1 LSNKYPEKKSFCYE
15 NISFGIKPGSE
26 PILLQE
32 KAVQAE
38 YSMKGKVCLVTGGTS
53 GIGYITARELA
64 KFGAKMV
71 ITARNQEKAK
81 RTVEMLRAESGNREI
96 YALIADFASQTQ
108 VRDLAAEYKRKY
120 DRLDVMINNAGAI
133 YFRRLLSQDGI
144 EMTFAVNHLAPFL
157 LTNLLMDMVAASAPA
172 RIVNIASNAHEGK
185 VINFNDLEGQKNYNF
200 MIAYGQ
206 SKLANIMFTYELDR
220 RLAGGGVTVNAVH
233 PGYVGT
239 NMGANNGWLVRLFLP
254 INRLFAIDV
263 DQGAETVI
271 YLASSPGMLGISGK
285 YYFQNKAVASSPYS
299 HDENAARRLWEVS
312 AKMAGLN
319 R

>member
-1 LSNKYPEKKSFCYE
+1 M
-15 NISFGIKPGSE
+15 
-26 PILLQE
+26 
-32 KAVQAE
+32 QA
-38 YSMKGKVCLVTGGTS
+38 YFSMKGKVCLVTGGTS

-64 KFGAKMV
+64 KFGAKVV

-81 RTVEMLRAESGNREI
+81 RSVEMLRAESGNREI
-96 YALIADFASQTQ
+96 YALIADFASQSQ

-120 DRLDVMINNAGAI
+120 ARLDVMINNAGAI
-133 YFRRLLSQDGI
+133 YFRRSLSQDGI

-157 LTNLLMDMVAASAPA
+157 LTNLLMDRLAASAPA
-172 RIVNIASNAHEGK
+172 RIVNVASNAHEGK

-200 MIAYGQ
+200 MNAYGQ

-220 RLAGGGVTVNAVH
+220 RLAGSGVTVNAVH

-263 DQGAETVI
+263 DQGAQTVI
-271 YLASSPGMLGISGK
+271 YLASSPGVAGISGK

-319 R
+319 S

>member
-1 LSNKYPEKKSFCYE
+1 M
-15 NISFGIKPGSE
+15 
-26 PILLQE
+26 
-32 KAVQAE
+32 QA
-38 YSMKGKVCLVTGGTS
+38 YFSMKGKVCLVTGGTS

-64 KFGAKMV
+64 KFGAKVV

-81 RTVEMLRAESGNREI
+81 RSVEMLRAESGNREI
-96 YALIADFASQTQ
+96 YALIADFASQSQ

-120 DRLDVMINNAGAI
+120 ARLDVMINNAGAI
-133 YFRRLLSQDGI
+133 YFRRSLSQDGI

-157 LTNLLMDMVAASAPA
+157 LTNLLMDRLAASAPA
-172 RIVNIASNAHEGK
+172 RIVNVASNAHEGK

-200 MIAYGQ
+200 MNAYGQ

-220 RLAGGGVTVNAVH
+220 RLAGSGMTVNAVH

-263 DQGAETVI
+263 DQGAQTVI
-271 YLASSPGMLGISGK
+271 YLASSPGVAGISGK

-319 R
+319 S